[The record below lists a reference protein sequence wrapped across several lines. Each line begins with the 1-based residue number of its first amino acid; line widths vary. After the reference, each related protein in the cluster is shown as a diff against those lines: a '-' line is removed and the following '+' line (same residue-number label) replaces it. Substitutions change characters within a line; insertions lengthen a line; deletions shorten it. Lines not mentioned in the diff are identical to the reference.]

1 MSATGTAV
9 NCGAAHRCENAAQR
23 GESSGSGWALTSI
36 QPASGALPDAVE
48 LSQSVSHWPGAG
60 LDGQKVWPACA
71 PEGQGLRG
79 SSQAQPL
86 VLPPWS
92 LYQ

>member
-9 NCGAAHRCENAAQR
+9 NCGAAHGVRTLPSE
-23 GESSGSGWALTSI
+23 ESRLRAVLPTSI
-36 QPASGALPDAVE
+36 QPASVALPDAVE